1 MERRIHIGL
10 NRRCIRQIGESR
22 VRVMSIDV
30 SGGVIHG
37 FGLDVKWFIQQAGN
51 HNTSTHHCT

>member
-1 MERRIHIGL
+1 MHIGL

-51 HNTSTHHCT
+51 HNTPTHHCT